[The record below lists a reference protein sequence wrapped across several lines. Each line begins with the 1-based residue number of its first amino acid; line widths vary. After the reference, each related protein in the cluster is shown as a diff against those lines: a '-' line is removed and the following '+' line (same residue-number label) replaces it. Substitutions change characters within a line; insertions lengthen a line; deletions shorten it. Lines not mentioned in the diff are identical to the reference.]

1 MYLEKLELQGFKS
14 FANRTELSFSP
25 GITAIVGP
33 NGSGKS
39 NVADSIRWVLGEQS
53 MKTLRGKKSED
64 VIFAGTKAK
73 SRMGMAEVS
82 LFLNNEDNQMDVDYS
97 HVVITRRLFRN
108 GDSEYLI
115 NKNKVRLLDIQE
127 LLAKAGFGQKTY
139 SVIGQGMIDAFLKA
153 GPKERRELFE
163 EAAGIKQFQ
172 IKKNISLNKLENTKN
187 NLTRVQDLLNEI
199 LPRVRSLKRQANR
212 AARKEEVKKELV
224 ELQMTY
230 FNYHW
235 NDIHQQIKANG
246 ARASEAKRAEQ
257 AIQREL
263 DEISEKLD
271 RKEEITSPSLAGAIQ
286 EELNN
291 LYQGKNQLE
300 EKLAILRGRIQV
312 EKERKYEVD
321 VSAVNREIE
330 SAGQESREL
339 TTKLEQVDQELA
351 EVTKNL
357 QAKSSGEE
365 EILGKINS
373 LQERMKELSE
383 KKVVSGGT
391 NGLASSIKK
400 LYSKQESFL
409 DELKV
414 CTDLAQLNSLKIK
427 GEELRLETKNLLD
440 QAEQLGGD
448 SPAEAANLTSL
459 QNELSELLNNR
470 SSLEKELGELKI
482 RSAVLATQQSNLNDQ
497 IQNKESYLA
506 KLKERLRKATEG
518 EEDNIIASELTEEEQ
533 QVQNKILSINGSIS
547 KKEETYKEETAKAK
561 EAQESNVGLEK
572 SFRENQFKLNGLKDK
587 HREIEVAAAKIDT
600 SKGLLKDEITDN
612 FGEERF
618 NELTQKF
625 LENPLELDNAK
636 DLEMKDKIGKL
647 RNQIAQIGEIDP
659 EVLKEY
665 EETDKRYTF
674 LFTQKEDLQEAS
686 KSLKKV
692 IGELDKTISEQFDEA
707 LKNING
713 QFQKYF
719 EILFAGGKAKLVKHQ
734 MKERSPLAK
743 KQSAAEIEGVSEEE
757 LKELEKGKEERLAQE
772 SFIEI
777 KANPPGKKLK
787 DLNMLSGGERAL
799 TSIALILAIIA
810 NNPSPFITLDEV
822 DAALDEANSVKYGR
836 IIESVANK
844 TQFITITHNRET
856 MRKAKV
862 LYGVTMAEDG
872 VSKLLSVKLDEAEK
886 HVRE

>member
-1 MYLEKLELQGFKS
+1 MFLEKLELQGFKS
-14 FANRTELSFSP
+14 FANRTMLEFSP

-39 NVADSIRWVLGEQS
+39 NIADAIRWVLGEQS

-82 LFLNNEDNQMDVDYS
+82 LFLNNEDGQMPIDFS

-108 GDSEYLI
+108 GESEYLI

-212 AARKEEVKKELV
+212 AAKKEEVKKELV
-224 ELQMTY
+224 DLQMTY

-235 NDIHQQIKANG
+235 NDIQKQIKANG
-246 ARASEAKRAEQ
+246 AKASEAKRAEQ
-257 AIQREL
+257 EIQREL

-271 RKEEITSPSLAGAIQ
+271 RKEEITSPTNTGALQ
-286 EELNN
+286 EELNV
-291 LYQGKNQLE
+291 LHQEKNQLE

-312 EKERKYEVD
+312 EKERKYKVD
-321 VSAVNREIE
+321 VSAINREIE
-330 SAGQESREL
+330 AIGQESREL
-339 TTKLEQVDQELA
+339 KSKLEQVSQDLA
-351 EVTKNL
+351 GVTQSL
-357 QAKSSGEE
+357 QAKNSGEE
-365 EILGKINS
+365 EILEKINN
-373 LQERMKELSE
+373 LQERIKESSE
-383 KKVVSGGT
+383 KEAASDGA
-391 NGLASSIKK
+391 NGLASSIRS

-409 DELKV
+409 DELKA
-414 CTDLAQLNSLKIK
+414 CENLEQLNNLKIK
-427 GEELRLETKNLLD
+427 GEELRLEAKNLLVK
-440 QAEQLGGD
+440 AEQLGDD
-448 SPAEAANLTSL
+448 SPTNTADLASL
-459 QNELSELLNNR
+459 QSELSELLNSR
-470 SSLEKELGELKI
+470 AALEKELSEQKI
-482 RSAVLATQQSNLNDQ
+482 KSAVLTTQQSNLNDQ
-497 IQNKESYLA
+497 TRNKESYLA

-518 EEDNIIASELTEEEQ
+518 EEENIITSELTEEEQ

-572 SFRENQFKLNGLKDK
+572 GFREKQFKLNELKDK
-587 HREIEVAAAKIDT
+587 HREIEVDAAKIDT

-625 LENPLELDNAK
+625 LGSPVELDSAK
-636 DLEMKDKIGKL
+636 DLETKDKIRKL
-647 RNQIAQIGEIDP
+647 GNHIAQIGEIDP
-659 EVLKEY
+659 EVLKEH
-665 EETDKRYTF
+665 EETSKRYTF

-686 KSLKKV
+686 KSLKKI
-692 IGELDKTISEQFDEA
+692 IGELDKTISDRFDDA
-707 LKNING
+707 LKNINV

-734 MKERSPLAK
+734 MKERAPLAK
-743 KQSAAEIEGVSEEE
+743 KHSAAEIEGVSEKE
-757 LKELEKGKEERLAQE
+757 LRELEKGKEERLAHE

-836 IIESVANK
+836 IIESVANM

>member
-39 NVADSIRWVLGEQS
+39 NIADAIRWVLGEQS

-64 VIFAGTKAK
+64 VIFVGTKIK
-73 SRMGMAEVS
+73 SRMGMAEAS
-82 LFLNNEDNQMDVDYS
+82 LFLNNEDGQMPIDFS

-163 EAAGIKQFQ
+163 EAAGIKQFL

-212 AARKEEVKKELV
+212 AAKKEEVKIELT

-235 NDIHQQIKANG
+235 NDIQQQIKANG
-246 ARASEAKRAEQ
+246 EKASEANRAEQ

-271 RKEEITSPSLAGAIQ
+271 RKEEVISPGLAGATQ

-291 LYQGKNQLE
+291 LHQEKNQLE

-312 EKERKYEVD
+312 EKERRYKVD
-321 VSAVNREIE
+321 VSAINREIE
-330 SAGQESREL
+330 SIGQESREL
-339 TTKLEQVDQELA
+339 KTKLDQVDQELGR
-351 EVTKNL
+351 VKQTLQTK
-357 QAKSSGEE
+357 SGSVEDL
-365 EILGKINS
+365 LGKINS
-373 LQERMKELSE
+373 LQERIKELSE
-383 KKVVSGGT
+383 KEVVRGDT
-391 NGLASSIKK
+391 NGLASSIKA

-409 DELKV
+409 NELKA
-414 CTDLAQLNSLKIK
+414 CANLEQLNNLKIK

-440 QAEQLGGD
+440 QAEKLGDD
-448 SPAEAANLTSL
+448 SPAKAADLTSL
-459 QNELSELLNNR
+459 QSELSELLNSR
-470 SSLEKELGELKI
+470 SSLEKELGEFKI
-482 RSAVLATQQSNLNDQ
+482 RFAVLNTQQSNLNDQ
-497 IQNKESYLA
+497 VQNKESYLS
-506 KLKERLRKATEG
+506 KLNERLRKATEG
-518 EEDNIIASELTEEEQ
+518 EEKNIIASELTEEEQ
-533 QVQNKILSINGSIS
+533 QIQNKLLAINSSIS
-547 KKEETYKEETAKAK
+547 KKEAVYKEETAKVK
-561 EAQESNVGLEK
+561 EAQESNINLDK
-572 SFRENQFKLNGLKDK
+572 SFRENQYQLNELKDK

-618 NELTQKF
+618 SELTHKF
-625 LENPLELDNAK
+625 LGSPVELDSTK
-636 DLEMKDKIGKL
+636 DIETKDKIGKL
-647 RNQIAQIGEIDP
+647 RNHIAQIGEIDP
-659 EVLKEY
+659 EILKEY
-665 EETDKRYTF
+665 EETNKRYTF
-674 LFTQKEDLQEAS
+674 LATQKEDLQEAS
-686 KSLKKV
+686 KSLKK
-692 IGELDKTISEQFDEA
+692 IINELDKTIGEQFDESI
-707 LKNING
+707 KNINE

-734 MKERSPLAK
+734 MKERAPLAK

-757 LKELEKGKEERLAQE
+757 LRELEKGKDEKLAHE

-862 LYGVTMAEDG
+862 LYGVTMTESG
-872 VSKLLSVKLDEAEK
+872 ISKLLSVKLEEAEK
-886 HVRE
+886 HVKE